1 MNEWKKSFS
10 IWIKQTL
17 SKDYNI
23 VSIVSLVTIK
33 LAINDDPENERD
45 EKSEDD
51 GDKCI
56 GFRFCSASSIMLQL
70 CFS

>member
-1 MNEWKKSFS
+1 M
-10 IWIKQTL
+10 L
-17 SKDYNI
+17 SKDGNI

-33 LAINDDPENERD
+33 LAINDDHENERD

-56 GFRFCSASSIMLQL
+56 GFRFGSASSIMLQL